1 MEEFGSAIEVEE
13 RISNANKNYFHG
25 NFASLRVAATIIGI
39 LGESKKLGSKRFAH
53 FAGFAS

>member
-1 MEEFGSAIEVEE
+1 MVDSTNCYGTKVKSVF
-13 RISNANKNYFHG
+13 NY
-25 NFASLRVAATIIGI
+25 IGI